1 MANEMKRTL
10 SKEVEKHEGEK
21 VIMFGWVAARRN
33 HGKIIFIDLRDRW
46 GITQLVFDDKTYENA
61 SKLSI
66 EDVIKVMGEVKKRP
80 EGLQNPKIIS
90 GKVEIAIENLE
101 ILSKSK
107 TPPFEINNTSN
118 ISEDLRMKYRYLD
131 LRSERMKNNLISRN
145 KIIKYIRDYLIDRD
159 FIEVETP
166 LLTKSTPEGAR
177 DYLVP
182 SRLEAG
188 KFYALPQ
195 SPQQFKQLL
204 MVAGIEKYFQIA
216 RCLRD
221 EDPRGDR
228 QPEHTQLDMELSF
241 VEQKDVMEIN
251 EELVKTILKVLYPN
265 KNVLEDT
272 FPVITYKE
280 AMDKYNTDRPD
291 LRKNKDDENELAFCW
306 IIDFPFFEKDKAG
319 KWTFTHNPFSDPLP
333 EDKELF
339 LSGEVEKIRTTQY
352 DLVLNGEEIGGGSIR
367 SHEKKI
373 LEKVFEVLG
382 YNKEEIKAKF
392 GHMLEAFEYGVPP
405 HGGIAWG
412 LDRFLMILRG
422 EKSIREVI
430 AFPKTGDGRDLMMG
444 APSEVSDEQLKELK
458 IKIEDNKK

>member
-1 MANEMKRTL
+1 MERVL
-10 SKEVEKHEGEK
+10 SKDAEKNLNK
-21 VIMFGWVAARRN
+21 KIVMFGWVAARRD
-33 HGKIIFIDLRDRW
+33 HGKIIFVDLRDRW
-46 GITQLVFDDKTYENA
+46 GITQLVFDDKTYQEA
-61 SKLSI
+61 SKLSA
-66 EDVIKVMGEVKKRP
+66 EDVVEITGHVKERP
-80 EGLQNPKIIS
+80 EGLINPKIIS
-90 GKVEIAIENLE
+90 GKVEIAAESLK
-101 ILSKSK
+101 ILAKSK
-107 TPPFEINNTSN
+107 TPPFEISDTAG
-118 ISEDLRMKYRYLD
+118 ISEELRMKYRYLD
-131 LRSERMKNNLISRN
+131 IRSERVKNNLETRN
-145 KIIKYIRDYLIDRD
+145 KVIKFIRDYLIQDD

-182 SRLEAG
+182 SRLQSG

-241 VEQKDVMEIN
+241 VSQKDVMQVN
-251 EELVKTILKVLYPN
+251 EDLAKTIISKLFPDKYIVTDP
-265 KNVLEDT
+265 
-272 FPVITYKE
+272 FPVMTYQE
-280 AMDKYNTDRPD
+280 AMDKYKTDRPD
-291 LRKNKDDENELAFCW
+291 LRKNKDDKNELAFCW
-306 IIDFPFFEKDKAG
+306 VIDFPFFEKDKSG
-319 KWTFTHNPFSDPLP
+319 KWTFTHNPFSDPKP
-333 EDKELF
+333 EDKESF
-339 LSGEVEKIRTTQY
+339 LKGSIEEIRTTQY
-352 DLVLNGEEIGGGSIR
+352 DLVLNGEEIAGGSIR
-367 SHEKKI
+367 SHEPQV
-373 LEKVFEVLG
+373 LTKVFEVLG
-382 YNKEEIKAKF
+382 YDKKQTQEQF

-412 LDRFLMILRG
+412 LDRLIMILCS

-458 IKIEDNKK
+458 IKIDNK